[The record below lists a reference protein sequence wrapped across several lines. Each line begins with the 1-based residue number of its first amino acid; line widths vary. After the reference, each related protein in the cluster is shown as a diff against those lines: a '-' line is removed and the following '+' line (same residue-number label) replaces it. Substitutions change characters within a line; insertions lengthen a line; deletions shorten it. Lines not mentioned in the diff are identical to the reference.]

1 MSLPERFQE
10 TDPARAALLALSALE
25 QGHAIRDGRLRSAEL
40 VAFYLERI
48 GRLDPQVGSF
58 VHVRGPR
65 ALAEA
70 EAADRARARGAA
82 LGPFHGVPVAVKD
95 LHLLRGAPVKFGS
108 RAFRWLWSPVDD
120 LTVKALRRAGFIVLG
135 KTSTSELALMPVVET
150 DLHPPTRNPWDLKR
164 TAGGSSG
171 GAGAAVAAG
180 LLPLAPGSDGAG
192 SVRIP
197 AALNGLFGLKPT
209 RGGIPNPHAP
219 NDRFGMTAI
228 GPLARGLDDAA
239 ALADVLC
246 GRDPHGPESWLTA
259 SHRPESRRLT
269 VGVMIE
275 APLGFDTDPCRAN
288 AALEV
293 GALLGSMG
301 HTVRPLER
309 VVGELEEFLP
319 IYQRLFGDVPVLSTR
334 RLQPVTRAF
343 RAAGRRISGPDAQG
357 VFERLQAR
365 VLAGFEGLDLLVTPT
380 SAIAPPPVGAF
391 THLGP
396 EAQFRAVAPLGAYTA
411 AFNLTGQPALTMPWG
426 FDPQG
431 LPIGVQLVGRNGD
444 DPRLFALARTLRAQ
458 RAQA

>member
-10 TDPARAALLALSALE
+10 SDPARAALLAQSALE

-40 VAFYLERI
+40 VALYLERI
-48 GRLDPQVGSF
+48 ARLDPQVGSF
-58 VHVRGPR
+58 VHVRGAR

-82 LGPFHGVPVAVKD
+82 MGPFHGVPVAVKD
-95 LHLLRGAPVKFGS
+95 LHLLRGAPVKLGS

-120 LTVKALRRAGFIVLG
+120 LTVKALRRAGFIVVG

-150 DLHPPTRNPWDLKR
+150 DLHPPTRNPWDLTR

-180 LLPLAPGSDGAG
+180 LLPVAPGSDGAG

-209 RGGIPNPHAP
+209 RGGIPNPHAR
-219 NDRFGMTAI
+219 NDRFGMSAV

-239 ALADVLC
+239 ALADILC
-246 GRDPHGPESWLTA
+246 GRDPHGAESWLTA
-259 SHRPESRRLT
+259 SHRPETRRLT
-269 VGVMIE
+269 VGVMVD
-275 APLGFDTDPCRAN
+275 APLGFDTDPVRAN
-288 AALEV
+288 AAVEV
-293 GALLGSMG
+293 GALLGTMG
-301 HTVRPLER
+301 HTVRPLDR

-319 IYQRLFGDVPVLSTR
+319 IYQRIFGDVPVLSTR

-343 RAAGRRISGPDAQG
+343 RAAGRRLSGPDAQQT
-357 VFERLQAR
+357 FERLQAR
-365 VLAGFEGLDLLVTPT
+365 VLAGFEGLDLLVTPST
-380 SAIAPPPVGAF
+380 AIAPPPVGAF
-391 THLGP
+391 THLDP
-396 EAQFRAVAPLGAYTA
+396 DAQFRAVAPLGAYTA

-431 LPIGVQLVGRNGD
+431 LPVGVQLVGRDGD
-444 DPRLFALARTLRAQ
+444 DPRLFALARSVQAQ